1 MTTKRAGVVDDLLSL
16 LGYEP
21 APVNLTGQLTGSEI
35 NEIVDPDSED
45 GVVDRLDRVD
55 RSFVAKSGDHV
66 ASRFEIGKRYREKTA
81 QVIYTTA
88 AALREEAVAAG
99 FLRAGIVR
107 VDGEALLVDDVV
119 RLMVDGTMMVLGFAV
134 ISPQQ
139 ESQPNN
145 VGRGL

>member
-88 AALREEAVAAG
+88 VALREEAVAAG

-107 VDGEALLVDDVV
+107 VAALVH
-119 RLMVDGTMMVLGFAV
+119 
-134 ISPQQ
+134 
-139 ESQPNN
+139 
-145 VGRGL
+145 